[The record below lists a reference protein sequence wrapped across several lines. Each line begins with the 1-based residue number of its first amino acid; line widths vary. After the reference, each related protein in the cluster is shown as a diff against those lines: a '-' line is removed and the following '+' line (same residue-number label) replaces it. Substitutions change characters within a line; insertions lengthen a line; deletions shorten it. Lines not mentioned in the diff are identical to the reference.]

1 MEEDQAV
8 QARQVGVE
16 QHLAE
21 ARRLFD
27 QADESPTNPEE
38 LQRLD
43 QGLREVLQQWQ
54 DEQAASPSFS
64 AEVPE
69 ALRPLFDDRS
79 HQPPT
84 NAEEL
89 LRVEQGF
96 REVLQQR
103 QDDQAASSSLSNPG
117 MRAGPED
124 PNRSV
129 SEAFAT
135 SGHAGVQ
142 AAAPPVLA
150 ASQQQIRPSPDAL
163 DQGNHLP
170 PQGGIINNEH
180 STPLLRPAERQR
192 AVDRPQAVAIQQP
205 LSEIGNS
212 GGRMPMQPPM
222 QQLGE
227 LPLQGVPVQGTGSEH
242 IGRLHAGAA
251 PSARSEA
258 PPAAI
263 EDSINVSFAVPKDF
277 SHGTQR
283 VPDAMLPFLDR
294 PGPLP
299 DAGQA
304 RQAGFEQHVAEPRR
318 ADPVA
323 SGARASRYHHL
334 SGEHRDLIDRAI
346 AHSQEKYSET
356 TARKYTFALRRLA
369 NDLSARGQAID
380 LRNHKSLVDHVGA
393 FFPKD
398 VDMKSALK
406 ALRAYHEPGYSAT
419 AGGPAAS
426 YPHLSAEHRDVID
439 KAIDRAAAQ
448 QNQSA
453 DTLRIYSNALRRL
466 ANDLGARGQATDL
479 KNHQS
484 LVDHLDTFFPN
495 DQNIK
500 TALNVLRAYHDPGNA
515 ATGWWPAA
523 VPSKADARILEKL
536 SSDSGLALSTRVV
549 YGRLLRRFSEE
560 LESRGQTISGLD
572 HNSRTELAEALF
584 PGNKKLRLALQR
596 VHNAEVPEA
605 LRPLFDNRAH
615 KPPTNPEELLRL
627 EQGFREVLQQRQDDQ
642 GTSSS
647 FSAEVPEALRPLL
660 DDRSHQPPTNPEEL
674 LRLDQG
680 LHEVLEQRQGDQA
693 TSPSFSAEVPE
704 ALRPLFDDRAH
715 QPPTNAEELLRLE
728 QGFRE
733 VLQQRQ
739 GDQATSP
746 SFSAE
751 VPEALRP
758 LFDDRAHQPPTNADE
773 LLRLEQGFRE
783 VLQQRQ
789 GDQAASS
796 LFSNPGMR
804 AGPED
809 PNRSVS
815 DAFATSGHAGVQAAA
830 PPVLAA
836 SQQQIRP
843 SPDALDQGNHLPPQG
858 DIINNEHS
866 TALFRPAKR
875 QRAVDRPQAVAI
887 QQPLSEI
894 GNSGGRVP
902 MQPPTQQLGELP
914 LEGVPVQ
921 GTGSE
926 HIGRLHA
933 EAAPSARAEAPPA
946 AIENSINVSF
956 AVPKGFSHGTQRVP
970 DAMLSFLDRPGPL
983 PDAGQA
989 RQAGFEQH
997 VAEPRRAEPVAS
1009 GARATGYR
1017 HLSDEHR
1024 DLIDKAIAHAAAQQ
1038 KYSESTVLKYRYAL
1052 RRLANDLGARGQ
1064 ATDLKNHQSLV
1075 DHLDAFFPKNDD
1087 MKRALN
1093 VLRAYHEPGYSATV
1107 GAPANRYPHLSDEHR
1122 DVIDKAIAH
1131 AEAQQHHSAPT
1142 LRIYSNALR
1151 RLANGLGARG
1161 QATDLKNHQSLVD
1174 HLNTFFPKDTDIR
1187 DIRPALNVLRAYH
1200 EPGYSA
1206 TGRWPVTVPSKADA
1220 HVLEQ
1225 VTSDSS
1231 LAPSTRVVYGHS
1243 LRRFSEAL
1251 DRRGR
1256 TISGLDHDS
1265 RIEFA
1270 EVLFPGNDYLRLAL
1284 ERVRDAKPASD
1295 RIVADALA
1303 AAGSGHA
1310 GVEAAA
1316 PPALA
1321 VSQHRPWPD
1330 ALDQG
1335 NLLPPERFIINNEHS
1350 TAPLRPAER
1359 QGTDNP
1365 QSIAIQQPPSEGG
1378 RVPMQPP
1385 MQQLGGLPLAGVP
1398 VQGPGSGS
1406 LHAEAAPF
1414 ARSEA
1419 PPAAIENSI
1428 NVSFAV
1434 PKGFSHG
1441 TQLVPEAMLSSLY
1454 HYGLLPD
1461 ADKPEWNY
1469 EIKGHGYTARR
1480 PEEGNDVWLLH
1491 RGAIREAGAA
1501 AVPARA
1507 PGPALPATARLSDTH
1522 LGVPLVDLTTSSDA
1536 HIEALPSGS
1545 SNLPRGAVL
1554 GATEL
1559 LGDEHIQ
1566 RDYEF
1571 LEQQLQQADPAL
1583 AARTRLVDPS
1593 VSHLLRHMEQQDA
1606 RGTLQSIYDRNAGPS
1621 DFLFVPVNDGVGI
1634 DRGTHWSLLL
1644 VDRRDPERAVAY
1656 HYDSIQQN
1664 EQRYNDAPARK
1675 LATRLDATL
1684 VTPDM
1689 AQQKNAVDCGVFV
1702 VDGTR
1707 ELVRRLANEER
1718 PDQQLP
1724 LHLNYLVADRQALQN
1739 RLREGRLPHEL
1750 AASPAEA
1757 LAAAG
1762 SQVQHAA
1769 LQEQQ
1774 ARQVAPAPLERHL
1787 GQTREAEDKLTS
1799 TLHRSNRVN
1808 SEGVI
1813 INTERYTAPLR
1824 PAKRQRTD
1832 NSQSLAI
1839 GRQPSEANTTSIGQA
1854 SDQARADLMASFR
1867 SRERSDAGR

>member
-1 MEEDQAV
+1 MDQRKNPSRVTALPQVVQDAGLEEDQAV

-43 QGLREVLQQWQ
+43 QGFREVLQQWQ
-54 DEQAASPSFS
+54 DEQAASSSFS

-69 ALRPLFDDRS
+69 ALRPLFDDRA

-89 LRVEQGF
+89 LRLEQGF

-129 SEAFAT
+129 SDSFAT

-142 AAAPPVLA
+142 APAPPVLA

-180 STPLLRPAERQR
+180 STPLLRPAKRQR
-192 AVDRPQAVAIQQP
+192 AVDRPQAVAIQQQP
-205 LSEIGNS
+205 SEIGNS
-212 GGRMPMQPPM
+212 DGRMPMQPPM

-263 EDSINVSFAVPKDF
+263 EDSINVSFAVPQGF

-283 VPDAMLPFLDR
+283 VPDAMLSSLDR

-323 SGARASRYHHL
+323 SGARATR
-334 SGEHRDLIDRAI
+334 
-346 AHSQEKYSET
+346 
-356 TARKYTFALRRLA
+356 
-369 NDLSARGQAID
+369 
-380 LRNHKSLVDHVGA
+380 
-393 FFPKD
+393 
-398 VDMKSALK
+398 
-406 ALRAYHEPGYSAT
+406 
-419 AGGPAAS
+419 
-426 YPHLSAEHRDVID
+426 YPHLSDEHRDVID
-439 KAIDRAAAQ
+439 KAIAHAAVQKKYSESTVRNYTSALRRLANDLGALGQGTDLKNHQSLVDHVDAFLPKDGDIKTALNVLRAYHEPPAPVPSKADAHIIEQVTSDSSLASSSRAEYVRTLRRFSEALESQSLTISGLDHDSRIDFAKRLFPDSRNLIFALQRVRDAESASPGARATAYPHLSDEHRDVIDKAIAHAAAQ
-448 QNQSA
+448 QKYSES
-453 DTLRIYSNALRRL
+453 TLRRYSHSLRQLANDLGARGQASDLKNHQSLVDHVDAFFPKYNHIKTALNVLRAFHEPGYSATGRRPDAHILEQVTSDSRLASSSRVVYARSLRRFSKALESRGQTISGLDHDSRIKFAETLFPGNRNLLSALQRVRDAEPVSDRSVADAFAATGSGHAGVEAAAPPVLAASQQQIRPSPDALDQGNHLPPERLIINNEHDTALLWPAERQRVLNTPQAAAIQQPLSEIGNSGGRVPMQPPTQQLGELPLEGVPVQGTGSEHIGRLHAEAAPSARSEKPPAAIEDSINVSFAVPKGFSHGSQRVPDAMLSSLDRHDPLPDAGQARQVGFEQHVAEPRRADPVASGARATRYPHLSDEHQDVIDKAIAHAKAQQHHSAATLRMYKYALRRL
-466 ANDLGARGQATDL
+466 ANDLGARGQATDI

-484 LVDHLDTFFPN
+484 LVDHVDAFFPKN
-495 DQNIK
+495 DYLK
-500 TALNVLRAYHDPGNA
+500 KALNVLRAYHEPDYS
-515 ATGWWPAA
+515 ATARPA

-572 HNSRTELAEALF
+572 HNSRTELAEVLF

-627 EQGFREVLQQRQDDQ
+627 EQGFREVLEQRQD
-642 GTSSS
+642 
-647 FSAEVPEALRPLL
+647 
-660 DDRSHQPPTNPEEL
+660 
-674 LRLDQG
+674 
-680 LHEVLEQRQGDQA
+680 DQA

-739 GDQATSP
+739 D
-746 SFSAE
+746 
-751 VPEALRP
+751 
-758 LFDDRAHQPPTNADE
+758 
-773 LLRLEQGFRE
+773 
-783 VLQQRQ
+783 
-789 GDQAASS
+789 DQAASS
-796 LFSNPGMR
+796 SLSNPGMR

-843 SPDALDQGNHLPPQG
+843 
-858 DIINNEHS
+858 
-866 TALFRPAKR
+866 
-875 QRAVDRPQAVAI
+875 
-887 QQPLSEI
+887 
-894 GNSGGRVP
+894 
-902 MQPPTQQLGELP
+902 
-914 LEGVPVQ
+914 
-921 GTGSE
+921 
-926 HIGRLHA
+926 
-933 EAAPSARAEAPPA
+933 
-946 AIENSINVSF
+946 
-956 AVPKGFSHGTQRVP
+956 
-970 DAMLSFLDRPGPL
+970 
-983 PDAGQA
+983 
-989 RQAGFEQH
+989 
-997 VAEPRRAEPVAS
+997 
-1009 GARATGYR
+1009 
-1017 HLSDEHR
+1017 
-1024 DLIDKAIAHAAAQQ
+1024 
-1038 KYSESTVLKYRYAL
+1038 
-1052 RRLANDLGARGQ
+1052 
-1064 ATDLKNHQSLV
+1064 
-1075 DHLDAFFPKNDD
+1075 
-1087 MKRALN
+1087 
-1093 VLRAYHEPGYSATV
+1093 
-1107 GAPANRYPHLSDEHR
+1107 
-1122 DVIDKAIAH
+1122 
-1131 AEAQQHHSAPT
+1131 
-1142 LRIYSNALR
+1142 
-1151 RLANGLGARG
+1151 
-1161 QATDLKNHQSLVD
+1161 
-1174 HLNTFFPKDTDIR
+1174 
-1187 DIRPALNVLRAYH
+1187 
-1200 EPGYSA
+1200 
-1206 TGRWPVTVPSKADA
+1206 
-1220 HVLEQ
+1220 
-1225 VTSDSS
+1225 
-1231 LAPSTRVVYGHS
+1231 
-1243 LRRFSEAL
+1243 
-1251 DRRGR
+1251 
-1256 TISGLDHDS
+1256 
-1265 RIEFA
+1265 
-1270 EVLFPGNDYLRLAL
+1270 
-1284 ERVRDAKPASD
+1284 
-1295 RIVADALA
+1295 
-1303 AAGSGHA
+1303 
-1310 GVEAAA
+1310 
-1316 PPALA
+1316 
-1321 VSQHRPWPD
+1321 WPD

-1359 QGTDNP
+1359 QGTNNP

-1398 VQGPGSGS
+1398 VQGPGSEHIGS

-1571 LEQQLQQADPAL
+1571 LEQLLQQADPAL

-1606 RGTLQSIYDRNAGPS
+1606 RGTLQSIYNRNAGPS

>member
-1 MEEDQAV
+1 MDQRKNPSRATALPQAVQDAGLEEDQAV

-43 QGLREVLQQWQ
+43 QGFREVLQQWQ
-54 DEQAASPSFS
+54 DEQAASSSFS

-69 ALRPLFDDRS
+69 ALRPLFDDRA

-89 LRVEQGF
+89 LRLEQGF

-103 QDDQAASSSLSNPG
+103 QDDQAASALLSNPG

-129 SEAFAT
+129 SDAFAT

-180 STPLLRPAERQR
+180 STALFPPAKRQR
-192 AVDRPQAVAIQQP
+192 AVDRPQAVAIQQQP
-205 LSEIGNS
+205 SEIGNS

-263 EDSINVSFAVPKDF
+263 EDSINVSFAVPQGF

-283 VPDAMLPFLDR
+283 VPDAMLSSLDR

-369 NDLSARGQAID
+369 NDLSARGQATD
-380 LRNHKSLVDHVGA
+380 LRDHKSLVDHVGA

-495 DQNIK
+495 DQSIK
-500 TALNVLRAYHDPGNA
+500 TALNVLRAYHDPGYA

-523 VPSKADARILEKL
+523 VPSKPDARILEKL
-536 SSDSGLALSTRVV
+536 SSDSELALSTRVV

-605 LRPLFDNRAH
+605 LRPLFDNRAR
-615 KPPTNPEELLRL
+615 KPPTNPE
-627 EQGFREVLQQRQDDQ
+627 
-642 GTSSS
+642 
-647 FSAEVPEALRPLL
+647 
-660 DDRSHQPPTNPEEL
+660 
-674 LRLDQG
+674 
-680 LHEVLEQRQGDQA
+680 
-693 TSPSFSAEVPE
+693 
-704 ALRPLFDDRAH
+704 
-715 QPPTNAEELLRLE
+715 
-728 QGFRE
+728 
-733 VLQQRQ
+733 
-739 GDQATSP
+739 
-746 SFSAE
+746 
-751 VPEALRP
+751 
-758 LFDDRAHQPPTNADE
+758 E

-815 DAFATSGHAGVQAAA
+815 DAFASSGHAGVQAAA

-843 SPDALDQGNHLPPQG
+843 WPDALDQGNHLPPERV
-858 DIINNEHS
+858 IINNEHD
-866 TALFRPAKR
+866 TALLRPAER
-875 QRAVDRPQAVAI
+875 QRALNTPQAAAI

-1142 LRIYSNALR
+1142 LRIYSYALR
-1151 RLANGLGARG
+1151 RLANDLGARG

-1251 DRRGR
+1251 ERRGR

-1398 VQGPGSGS
+1398 VQGPGSEHIGS

-1554 GATEL
+1554 GATQL

-1566 RDYEF
+1566 RD
-1571 LEQQLQQADPAL
+1571 
-1583 AARTRLVDPS
+1583 
-1593 VSHLLRHMEQQDA
+1593 
-1606 RGTLQSIYDRNAGPS
+1606 
-1621 DFLFVPVNDGVGI
+1621 
-1634 DRGTHWSLLL
+1634 
-1644 VDRRDPERAVAY
+1644 
-1656 HYDSIQQN
+1656 
-1664 EQRYNDAPARK
+1664 
-1675 LATRLDATL
+1675 
-1684 VTPDM
+1684 
-1689 AQQKNAVDCGVFV
+1689 
-1702 VDGTR
+1702 
-1707 ELVRRLANEER
+1707 
-1718 PDQQLP
+1718 
-1724 LHLNYLVADRQALQN
+1724 
-1739 RLREGRLPHEL
+1739 
-1750 AASPAEA
+1750 
-1757 LAAAG
+1757 
-1762 SQVQHAA
+1762 
-1769 LQEQQ
+1769 
-1774 ARQVAPAPLERHL
+1774 
-1787 GQTREAEDKLTS
+1787 
-1799 TLHRSNRVN
+1799 
-1808 SEGVI
+1808 
-1813 INTERYTAPLR
+1813 
-1824 PAKRQRTD
+1824 
-1832 NSQSLAI
+1832 
-1839 GRQPSEANTTSIGQA
+1839 
-1854 SDQARADLMASFR
+1854 
-1867 SRERSDAGR
+1867 

>member
-1 MEEDQAV
+1 MDQRKNPSRVTALPQVVQDAGLEEDQAV

-43 QGLREVLQQWQ
+43 QGFREVLQQWQ
-54 DEQAASPSFS
+54 DEQAASSSFS

-69 ALRPLFDDRS
+69 ALRPLFDDRA

-89 LRVEQGF
+89 LRLEQGF

-103 QDDQAASSSLSNPG
+103 QDDQAASASLSNPG

-129 SEAFAT
+129 SDAFAS
-135 SGHAGVQ
+135 SGHAGVE

-150 ASQQQIRPSPDAL
+150 ASQQQIRPWPDAL

-170 PQGGIINNEH
+170 PERVIINNEH
-180 STPLLRPAERQR
+180 DTALLRPAERQR
-192 AVDRPQAVAIQQP
+192 ALNTPQAAAIQQP

-212 GGRMPMQPPM
+212 GGRVPMQPPM

-263 EDSINVSFAVPKDF
+263 EDSINVSFAVPQGF

-283 VPDAMLPFLDR
+283 VPDAMLSSLDR

-369 NDLSARGQAID
+369 NDLSARGQATD
-380 LRNHKSLVDHVGA
+380 LRDHKSLVDHVGA

-495 DQNIK
+495 DQSIK
-500 TALNVLRAYHDPGNA
+500 TALNVLRAYHDPGYA

-523 VPSKADARILEKL
+523 VPSKPDARILEKL
-536 SSDSGLALSTRVV
+536 SSDSELALSTRVV

-642 GTSSS
+642 ATSSS
-647 FSAEVPEALRPLL
+647 FSAKVPEALRPLV
-660 DDRSHQPPTNPEEL
+660 DDRAHQPPTNAEEL
-674 LRLDQG
+674 LRLEQG
-680 LHEVLEQRQGDQA
+680 LREVLEQRQGDQA

-704 ALRPLFDDRAH
+704 ALRPLFDNRAH
-715 QPPTNAEELLRLE
+715 KPPTNPEELLRLE

-739 GDQATSP
+739 D
-746 SFSAE
+746 
-751 VPEALRP
+751 
-758 LFDDRAHQPPTNADE
+758 
-773 LLRLEQGFRE
+773 
-783 VLQQRQ
+783 
-789 GDQAASS
+789 DQAASAS
-796 LFSNPGMR
+796 LSNPGMR

-815 DAFATSGHAGVQAAA
+815 DAFASSGHAGVEAAA

-843 SPDALDQGNHLPPQG
+843 WPDALDQGNHLPPEG
-858 DIINNEHS
+858 GIINNEHY
-866 TALFRPAKR
+866 TALLRPAER
-875 QRAVDRPQAVAI
+875 QRALNTPQAVAI

-902 MQPPTQQLGELP
+902 MQPPMQQLGELP
-914 LEGVPVQ
+914 LQGVPVQ

-933 EAAPSARAEAPPA
+933 GAAPSARSEAPPA
-946 AIENSINVSF
+946 AIEDSINVSF

-1151 RLANGLGARG
+1151 RLANDLGARG

-1231 LAPSTRVVYGHS
+1231 LAPSTRVAYGRS

-1251 DRRGR
+1251 ERRGQ
-1256 TISGLDHDS
+1256 TISGLDHDL

-1270 EVLFPGNDYLRLAL
+1270 EVLFPGNDFLRLAL

-1378 RVPMQPP
+1378 RVPMHPP
-1385 MQQLGGLPLAGVP
+1385 IRQLGELPLEGVP
-1398 VQGPGSGS
+1398 VQGTGAEHIGR
-1406 LHAEAAPF
+1406 LHAEAPS

-1419 PPAAIENSI
+1419 PPAAIEDFI
-1428 NVSFAV
+1428 NVSSAA

-1441 TQLVPEAMLSSLY
+1441 T
-1454 HYGLLPD
+1454 
-1461 ADKPEWNY
+1461 
-1469 EIKGHGYTARR
+1469 
-1480 PEEGNDVWLLH
+1480 
-1491 RGAIREAGAA
+1491 
-1501 AVPARA
+1501 
-1507 PGPALPATARLSDTH
+1507 
-1522 LGVPLVDLTTSSDA
+1522 
-1536 HIEALPSGS
+1536 
-1545 SNLPRGAVL
+1545 
-1554 GATEL
+1554 
-1559 LGDEHIQ
+1559 
-1566 RDYEF
+1566 
-1571 LEQQLQQADPAL
+1571 
-1583 AARTRLVDPS
+1583 
-1593 VSHLLRHMEQQDA
+1593 
-1606 RGTLQSIYDRNAGPS
+1606 
-1621 DFLFVPVNDGVGI
+1621 
-1634 DRGTHWSLLL
+1634 
-1644 VDRRDPERAVAY
+1644 
-1656 HYDSIQQN
+1656 
-1664 EQRYNDAPARK
+1664 
-1675 LATRLDATL
+1675 
-1684 VTPDM
+1684 
-1689 AQQKNAVDCGVFV
+1689 
-1702 VDGTR
+1702 
-1707 ELVRRLANEER
+1707 
-1718 PDQQLP
+1718 
-1724 LHLNYLVADRQALQN
+1724 
-1739 RLREGRLPHEL
+1739 
-1750 AASPAEA
+1750 
-1757 LAAAG
+1757 
-1762 SQVQHAA
+1762 
-1769 LQEQQ
+1769 
-1774 ARQVAPAPLERHL
+1774 
-1787 GQTREAEDKLTS
+1787 
-1799 TLHRSNRVN
+1799 
-1808 SEGVI
+1808 
-1813 INTERYTAPLR
+1813 
-1824 PAKRQRTD
+1824 
-1832 NSQSLAI
+1832 
-1839 GRQPSEANTTSIGQA
+1839 
-1854 SDQARADLMASFR
+1854 
-1867 SRERSDAGR
+1867 

>member
-1 MEEDQAV
+1 MPQVQDAGLEEDQAV

-43 QGLREVLQQWQ
+43 QGFREVLQQWQ
-54 DEQAASPSFS
+54 DEQAASSSFS

-69 ALRPLFDDRS
+69 ALRPLFDDRA

-89 LRVEQGF
+89 LRLEQGF

-117 MRAGPED
+117 MHAGPED
-124 PNRSV
+124 PNRGV
-129 SEAFAT
+129 SDAFAT

-142 AAAPPVLA
+142 APAPPVLA

-180 STPLLRPAERQR
+180 STALFPPAKRQR
-192 AVDRPQAVAIQQP
+192 AVDRPQAVAIQQQP
-205 LSEIGNS
+205 SEIGNS

-222 QQLGE
+222 RQLGE

-263 EDSINVSFAVPKDF
+263 EDFINVSIAVPQGF

-283 VPDAMLPFLDR
+283 VPDAMLSSLDR

-304 RQAGFEQHVAEPRR
+304 RQAVFEQHVAEPRR

-346 AHSQEKYSET
+346 AHSQEKYNET

-369 NDLSARGQAID
+369 NDLSARGQATD

-495 DQNIK
+495 DQSIK
-500 TALNVLRAYHDPGNA
+500 TALNVLRAYHDPGYA

-523 VPSKADARILEKL
+523 VPSKPDARILEKL
-536 SSDSGLALSTRVV
+536 SSDSELALSTRVV

-572 HNSRTELAEALF
+572 HKSRTELAEALF

-627 EQGFREVLQQRQDDQ
+627 EQEFREVLQQRQDDQ
-642 GTSSS
+642 ATSSS
-647 FSAEVPEALRPLL
+647 FSAQVPEALRPL
-660 DDRSHQPPTNPEEL
+660 
-674 LRLDQG
+674 
-680 LHEVLEQRQGDQA
+680 V
-693 TSPSFSAEVPE
+693 
-704 ALRPLFDDRAH
+704 DDRAH

-728 QGFRE
+728 QGLRE
-733 VLQQRQ
+733 VLEQRQ

-746 SFSAE
+746 S
-751 VPEALRP
+751 L
-758 LFDDRAHQPPTNADE
+758 N
-773 LLRLEQGFRE
+773 
-783 VLQQRQ
+783 
-789 GDQAASS
+789 
-796 LFSNPGMR
+796 NPGMR

-815 DAFATSGHAGVQAAA
+815 DAFATSGHAGVQAPA

-843 SPDALDQGNHLPPQG
+843 SPDALDHRNHLPPQG
-858 DIINNEHS
+858 GILNNEHS

-875 QRAVDRPQAVAI
+875 QRAVDRPPAVAI
-887 QQPLSEI
+887 QQQPSEI
-894 GNSGGRVP
+894 GNSGGRMP
-902 MQPPTQQLGELP
+902 MQPPMQQLGELP
-914 LEGVPVQ
+914 LQGVPVQ
-921 GTGSE
+921 GTRSE

-933 EAAPSARAEAPPA
+933 GAAPSARSEAPPA
-946 AIENSINVSF
+946 AIEDSINVSF
-956 AVPKGFSHGTQRVP
+956 AVPQGFSHGTQRVP
-970 DAMLSFLDRPGPL
+970 DAMLSSLDRPGLL
-983 PDAGQA
+983 PDAGQS

-1009 GARATGYR
+1009 GARATGYP

-1093 VLRAYHEPGYSATV
+1093 VLRVYHEPGYSVTV

-1151 RLANGLGARG
+1151 RLANDLGARG

-1174 HLNTFFPKDTDIR
+1174 HLDTFFPKDTDIK

-1206 TGRWPVTVPSKADA
+1206 TGRWRVTVPSKADA

-1231 LAPSTRVVYGHS
+1231 LAPSTRVAYGRS

-1251 DRRGR
+1251 ERRGQ

-1385 MQQLGGLPLAGVP
+1385 MQQLGELPLAGVP
-1398 VQGPGSGS
+1398 VQGPGSEHIGS

-1441 TQLVPEAMLSSLY
+1441 TQRVPEAMLSSLY

-1536 HIEALPSGS
+1536 HIEALPSGL

-1808 SEGVI
+1808 SGGVI

-1839 GRQPSEANTTSIGQA
+1839 GRQPSDANTTSVGQA

>member
-1 MEEDQAV
+1 MDQRKNPSRVTALPQVVQDAGLEEDQAV

-43 QGLREVLQQWQ
+43 QGFREVLQQWQ
-54 DEQAASPSFS
+54 DEQAASSSFS

-69 ALRPLFDDRS
+69 ALRPLFDDRA

-89 LRVEQGF
+89 LRLEQGF

-129 SEAFAT
+129 SDSFAT

-142 AAAPPVLA
+142 APAPPVLA

-180 STPLLRPAERQR
+180 STPLLRPAKRQR
-192 AVDRPQAVAIQQP
+192 AVDRPQAVAIQQQP
-205 LSEIGNS
+205 SEIGNS
-212 GGRMPMQPPM
+212 DGRMPMQPPM

-263 EDSINVSFAVPKDF
+263 EDSINVSFAVPQGF

-283 VPDAMLPFLDR
+283 VPDAMLSSLDR

-346 AHSQEKYSET
+346 AHSQEEYSET

-369 NDLSARGQAID
+369 NDLSARGQATD
-380 LRNHKSLVDHVGA
+380 LRDHKSLVDHVGA

-627 EQGFREVLQQRQDDQ
+627 EQGFREVLQQRQ
-642 GTSSS
+642 
-647 FSAEVPEALRPLL
+647 
-660 DDRSHQPPTNPEEL
+660 
-674 LRLDQG
+674 
-680 LHEVLEQRQGDQA
+680 
-693 TSPSFSAEVPE
+693 
-704 ALRPLFDDRAH
+704 
-715 QPPTNAEELLRLE
+715 
-728 QGFRE
+728 
-733 VLQQRQ
+733 
-739 GDQATSP
+739 
-746 SFSAE
+746 
-751 VPEALRP
+751 
-758 LFDDRAHQPPTNADE
+758 
-773 LLRLEQGFRE
+773 
-783 VLQQRQ
+783 

-843 SPDALDQGNHLPPQG
+843 WPDAFDQGNHLPPERV
-858 DIINNEHS
+858 IINNEHD
-866 TALFRPAKR
+866 TALLRPAER
-875 QRAVDRPQAVAI
+875 QRALNTPQAAAI

-1151 RLANGLGARG
+1151 RLANDLGARG

-1270 EVLFPGNDYLRLAL
+1270 EVLFPGNDYLRWAL

-1316 PPALA
+1316 PPVLA
-1321 VSQHRPWPD
+1321 ASQQQIRPWPD

-1359 QGTDNP
+1359 QRALNTP
-1365 QSIAIQQPPSEGG
+1365 QAAAIQQQPSEIGNSGG

-1385 MQQLGGLPLAGVP
+1385 MRQLGELPLQGVP
-1398 VQGPGSGS
+1398 VQGTGSEHIGR
-1406 LHAEAAPF
+1406 LHAGAAPS

-1419 PPAAIENSI
+1419 PPAAIEDSI

-1441 TQLVPEAMLSSLY
+1441 TQRVPEAMLSSLY

-1571 LEQQLQQADPAL
+1571 LEQLLQQADPAL

-1606 RGTLQSIYDRNAGPS
+1606 RGTLQSIYNRNAGPS

>member
-1 MEEDQAV
+1 MPQVQDAGLEEDQAV

-69 ALRPLFDDRS
+69 ALRPLFDDRA

-89 LRVEQGF
+89 LRLEQGF

-192 AVDRPQAVAIQQP
+192 AVDRPQAVAIQQQP
-205 LSEIGNS
+205 SEIGNS

-283 VPDAMLPFLDR
+283 VPDAMLSFLDR

-299 DAGQA
+299 DASQA

-318 ADPVA
+318 ADPFA

-334 SGEHRDLIDRAI
+334 SDEHRDLIDRAI
-346 AHSQEKYSET
+346 AHSQEKYGET

-369 NDLSARGQAID
+369 NDLSARGQATD

-439 KAIDRAAAQ
+439 KAIERAAAQ

-495 DQNIK
+495 DQSIK
-500 TALNVLRAYHDPGNA
+500 TALNVLRAYHDPGYA

-523 VPSKADARILEKL
+523 VPSKPDARILEKL
-536 SSDSGLALSTRVV
+536 SSDSELALSTRVV
-549 YGRLLRRFSEE
+549 YGRLLRRFSEQ

-596 VHNAEVPEA
+596 VHNAEIPEA

-627 EQGFREVLQQRQDDQ
+627 EQEFREVLQQRQDDQ
-642 GTSSS
+642 
-647 FSAEVPEALRPLL
+647 
-660 DDRSHQPPTNPEEL
+660 
-674 LRLDQG
+674 
-680 LHEVLEQRQGDQA
+680 
-693 TSPSFSAEVPE
+693 
-704 ALRPLFDDRAH
+704 
-715 QPPTNAEELLRLE
+715 
-728 QGFRE
+728 
-733 VLQQRQ
+733 
-739 GDQATSP
+739 
-746 SFSAE
+746 
-751 VPEALRP
+751 
-758 LFDDRAHQPPTNADE
+758 
-773 LLRLEQGFRE
+773 
-783 VLQQRQ
+783 
-789 GDQAASS
+789 AASS
-796 LFSNPGMR
+796 SLSNPGMR

-858 DIINNEHS
+858 GIINNEHS

-875 QRAVDRPQAVAI
+875 QRALNTPQAAAI
-887 QQPLSEI
+887 QQQPREI

-902 MQPPTQQLGELP
+902 MQPPMRQLGELP
-914 LEGVPVQ
+914 LQGVPVQ

-956 AVPKGFSHGTQRVP
+956 AVPQGFSHGTQRVP
-970 DAMLSFLDRPGPL
+970 DAMLSSLNRPGPL

-1009 GARATGYR
+1009 GARATGYP

-1075 DHLDAFFPKNDD
+1075 DHLDAFFPKSDD
-1087 MKRALN
+1087 MKSALH
-1093 VLRAYHEPGYSATV
+1093 VLRAYHEPGYSASV
-1107 GAPANRYPHLSDEHR
+1107 GARANRYPHLSDEHR

-1142 LRIYSNALR
+1142 LRIYSYALR
-1151 RLANGLGARG
+1151 RLANDLGARG

-1174 HLNTFFPKDTDIR
+1174 HLDTFFPKNTDIK

-1206 TGRWPVTVPSKADA
+1206 TGRWPVAVPSKADA

-1231 LAPSTRVVYGHS
+1231 LAPSTRVAYGRS

-1251 DRRGR
+1251 ERRGQ

-1265 RIEFA
+1265 RIKFA
-1270 EVLFPGNDYLRLAL
+1270 EALFPGNDFLRLAL

-1316 PPALA
+1316 PPVLA
-1321 VSQHRPWPD
+1321 ASQQQIRPWPD

-1385 MQQLGGLPLAGVP
+1385 MRQLGELPLQGVP
-1398 VQGPGSGS
+1398 VQGTGSEHIGS
-1406 LHAEAAPF
+1406 LHAGAAPS

-1419 PPAAIENSI
+1419 PPAAIEDSI

-1434 PKGFSHG
+1434 PKDFSHG
-1441 TQLVPEAMLSSLY
+1441 TQRVPDAMLSFLDR
-1454 HYGLLPD
+1454 HGLLPD
-1461 ADKPEWNY
+1461 AEKPEWHFDIN
-1469 EIKGHGYTARR
+1469 GHGYTARR
-1480 PEEGNDVWLLH
+1480 PEGGNDVWLLH

-1554 GATEL
+1554 GATQL

-1606 RGTLQSIYDRNAGPS
+1606 RGTLQSIYNRNAGPS

-1808 SEGVI
+1808 SGGVI

-1839 GRQPSEANTTSIGQA
+1839 GRQPSDANTTSIGQA

>member
-1 MEEDQAV
+1 MPQVQDAGLEEGQAV
-8 QARQVGVE
+8 QARQVGFE

-38 LQRLD
+38 LLRLE
-43 QGLREVLQQWQ
+43 QGFREVLQRRQ
-54 DEQAASPSFS
+54 DDQVA
-64 AEVPE
+64 E
-69 ALRPLFDDRS
+69 ALRPLFDDRADE
-79 HQPPT
+79 PPA
-84 NAEEL
+84 NPEEL
-89 LRVEQGF
+89 LRLEQGF
-96 REVLQQR
+96 REVLQRR
-103 QDDQAASSSLSNPG
+103 QDDQAVSSFFSDPG
-117 MRAGPED
+117 MPAGPGD
-124 PNRSV
+124 HNSIV
-129 SEAFAT
+129 TDAFAAAG
-135 SGHAGVQ
+135 SGHAGVE

-180 STPLLRPAERQR
+180 STAPLRPAKRQR
-192 AVDRPQAVAIQQP
+192 AVDRPQAVAIQQQ

-212 GGRMPMQPPM
+212 GGRVPIQPPT

-334 SGEHRDLIDRAI
+334 SDEHRDLIDRAI

-356 TARKYTFALRRLA
+356 TARKYTFALSRLA

-584 PGNKKLRLALQR
+584 PGNKKLRFALQR

-605 LRPLFDNRAH
+605 LRPLFDNRAD
-615 KPPTNPEELLRL
+615 KPPTNPE
-627 EQGFREVLQQRQDDQ
+627 
-642 GTSSS
+642 
-647 FSAEVPEALRPLL
+647 
-660 DDRSHQPPTNPEEL
+660 
-674 LRLDQG
+674 
-680 LHEVLEQRQGDQA
+680 
-693 TSPSFSAEVPE
+693 
-704 ALRPLFDDRAH
+704 
-715 QPPTNAEELLRLE
+715 
-728 QGFRE
+728 
-733 VLQQRQ
+733 
-739 GDQATSP
+739 
-746 SFSAE
+746 
-751 VPEALRP
+751 
-758 LFDDRAHQPPTNADE
+758 E

-796 LFSNPGMR
+796 LFGNPGMP

-815 DAFATSGHAGVQAAA
+815 DAFASSGHAGVEAAA

-843 SPDALDQGNHLPPQG
+843 WPDAFDQGNHLPPERV
-858 DIINNEHS
+858 IINNEHD
-866 TALFRPAKR
+866 TALLRPAER
-875 QRAVDRPQAVAI
+875 QRALNTPQAAAI

-921 GTGSE
+921 RTGSE

-1151 RLANGLGARG
+1151 RLANDLGARG

-1270 EVLFPGNDYLRLAL
+1270 EVLFPGNDYLRWAL

-1316 PPALA
+1316 PPVLA
-1321 VSQHRPWPD
+1321 ASQQQIRPWPD

-1359 QGTDNP
+1359 QRALNTP
-1365 QSIAIQQPPSEGG
+1365 QAAAIQQQPSEIGNSGG
-1378 RVPMQPP
+1378 RMPMQPP
-1385 MQQLGGLPLAGVP
+1385 MWQLGELPLQGVP
-1398 VQGPGSGS
+1398 VQGTGSEHIGR
-1406 LHAEAAPF
+1406 LHAGAAPS

-1419 PPAAIENSI
+1419 PPAAIEDSI

-1434 PKGFSHG
+1434 PKGFSHV
-1441 TQLVPEAMLSSLY
+1441 TQRVPEAMLSSLY

-1554 GATEL
+1554 GATQL

-1606 RGTLQSIYDRNAGPS
+1606 RGTLQSIYNRNAGPS

-1757 LAAAG
+1757 LAAPG

-1787 GQTREAEDKLTS
+1787 GKTREAEDKLTS
-1799 TLHRSNRVN
+1799 TLDRSNRVN
-1808 SEGVI
+1808 SGGVV

-1854 SDQARADLMASFR
+1854 SDQARADLMASSR